1 MTGPERSRVLAVDP
15 VAPTLAVLRAA
26 ADTLRAGG
34 VVAFPT
40 ETFYGLAVAALDA
53 ASVRRIFELK
63 RRPDSK
69 PLIVLVDSVAMAET
83 VAHVTPS
90 ARDLMTRYW
99 PGALTLVMPAH
110 AAVPSVVTAGTGTL
124 GVRLS
129 SHPLARGLVELLG
142 EPVTA
147 PSANPDGLAPPT
159 TAAGVLGHFPEGIDL
174 ILDGGATRGGEP
186 STVLDLTVDPPRV
199 LRQGAVVV
207 RDITRQQPGS
217 IQPSRTGPS

>member
-15 VAPTLAVLRAA
+15 VAPTRAALRTA

-40 ETFYGLAVAALDA
+40 ETFYGLAVPALDA
-53 ASVRRIFELK
+53 GSVRRVFELK
-63 RRPDSK
+63 GRPDSK
-69 PLIVLVDSVAMAET
+69 PLLVLVDSVAMAET

-99 PGALTLVMPAH
+99 PGALTVVLPAH
-110 AAVPSVVTAGTGTL
+110 PTVPSVVTAGTGTL
-124 GVRLS
+124 GIRLS
-129 SHPLARGLVELLG
+129 SHPVAQGLVGLLG

-147 PSANPDGLAPPT
+147 PSANPNGLAPPT
-159 TAAGVLGHFPEGIDL
+159 TAAGVLGHFPEGIGL

-207 RDITRQQPGS
+207 RDLTTQAGR

>member
-1 MTGPERSRVLAVDP
+1 VTRPARSRVLTVDS
-15 VAPTLAVLRAA
+15 VAPPRAALRDA

-40 ETFYGLAVAALDA
+40 ETFYGLAAAALSA
-53 ASVRRIFELK
+53 GSVRRIFELK
-63 RRPDSK
+63 GRPDSK
-69 PLIVLVDSVAMAET
+69 PLLVLVDSIAMAES
-83 VAHVTPS
+83 VALVSPA

-110 AAVPSVVTAGTGTL
+110 PTVPATVTAGTGTL

-129 SHPLARGLVELLG
+129 PHAIARGLPALLG

-147 PSANPDGLAPPT
+147 PSANPNGLAPPT
-159 TAAGVLGHFPEGIDL
+159 TAAGVLDYFAGAIDL
-174 ILDGGATRGGEP
+174 VLDGGATAGGEP
-186 STVLDLTVDPPRV
+186 STVLDLTVEPPRV

-207 RDITRQQPGS
+207 RLVAGL
-217 IQPSRTGPS
+217 PSRIPSWSGAP

>member
-1 MTGPERSRVLAVDP
+1 MTGPDRSRVLAVDP
-15 VAPTLAVLRAA
+15 VAPTRAALRTA

-34 VVAFPT
+34 VVALPT

-53 ASVRRIFELK
+53 GSVRRIFELK
-63 RRPDSK
+63 GRPDSK
-69 PLIVLVDSVAMAET
+69 PLLVLVDSVAMTET

-99 PGALTLVMPAH
+99 PGALTLVMPAR
-110 AAVPSVVTAGTGTL
+110 ATVPSVVTAGTGTL

-129 SHPLARGLVELLG
+129 SHPVARGLVELLG

-147 PSANPDGLAPPT
+147 PSANPNGLAPPT
-159 TAAGVLGHFPEGIDL
+159 TATGVLDHFPEGVDL
-174 ILDGGATRGGEP
+174 ILDGGPTRGGEP

-207 RDITRQQPGS
+207 RDIAGQSGAT
-217 IQPSRTGPS
+217 QPSRTRPS

>member
-1 MTGPERSRVLAVDP
+1 VTGPERSRVLAVDP
-15 VAPTLAVLRAA
+15 VAPSRAALRAA

-40 ETFYGLAVAALDA
+40 ETFYGLGVAALDGG
-53 ASVRRIFELK
+53 SVRRIFELK
-63 RRPDSK
+63 GRPDSK
-69 PLIVLVDSVAMAET
+69 PLLVLVDSVAMVES

-99 PGALTLVMPAH
+99 PGALTLVLPAH
-110 AAVPSVVTAGTGTL
+110 ATVPSLVTAGTGTL

-129 SHPLARGLVELLG
+129 PHPVARGLVERLR

-147 PSANPDGLAPPT
+147 PSANPNGLAPPT
-159 TAAGVLGHFPEGIDL
+159 TAAGVLGYFPEGIDL

-207 RDITRQQPGS
+207 RDITTEAVR
-217 IQPSRTGPS
+217 IQPSRTGSS